1 MISGPYMALDEN
13 SWLCEIGL
21 DLLKMKMH
29 DGDLRLL
36 RHGAT
41 QIRLNGMKWNLFVT
55 DPPDLRE
62 ISTQPTSTN
71 FVILQGGPSRQMSG
85 SVFSP

>member
-1 MISGPYMALDEN
+1 MVLIVALDEN
-13 SWLCEIGL
+13 NWLCDIGL
-21 DLLKMKMH
+21 DLLNMKTN

-36 RHGAT
+36 QYGAI

-62 ISTQPTSTN
+62 ISLNPHH
-71 FVILQGGPSRQMSG
+71 
-85 SVFSP
+85 